1 MRRIFA
7 IVVLL
12 LITTSL
18 FAKKKDS
25 LSLLITDLFKQLSR
39 VEPVREGKH
48 YDSIR
53 GQTVLI
59 NPLNPSAIFFF
70 PGDGAVLSTSTPII
84 IRVKIENWIV
94 DPAKATSASTQ
105 FAVGKQ
111 EYQTGHTHVWIYN
124 QETGERVR
132 FTGANGLLE
141 ADGCGCGC
149 HGSVP
154 FFLPPG
160 YYKAYVSLQNH
171 DHTLAVQ
178 SSAQSLQAFD
188 AVVFQV
194 IDDGKAE
201 L

>member
-1 MRRIFA
+1 MRKLLVA
-7 IVVLL
+7 VLL
-12 LITTSL
+12 LTLTTSVL
-18 FAKKKDS
+18 AKNKES
-25 LSLLITDLFKQLSR
+25 LSSLIADLFKQLR
-39 VEPVREGKH
+39 KVEPARQGKYH
-48 YDSIR
+48 DSIR

-70 PGDGAVLSTSTPII
+70 PGDGAILPTSTPII

-94 DPAKATSASTQ
+94 DPSKATSAGTQ
-105 FAVGKQ
+105 FAIGKQ
-111 EYQTGHTHVWIYN
+111 EYQTGHTHVWVYN

-154 FFLPPG
+154 FTLSPG

-188 AVVFQV
+188 AVAFQV
-194 IDDGKAE
+194 VDDIKAVP
-201 L
+201 